1 MSNDSEKMRIIV
13 AYDGSACSEAA
24 IDDLSRAGLPTD
36 GEAVAVTVA
45 DVWLPVDGEPSEPS
59 DVPSEYIRDLIEKQY
74 EKNRAV
80 LRQSETLAKAA
91 SDRLRNVLPGWKIE
105 SKGVLGSPAW
115 EILDRAQEANADLI
129 VVGSHGHTA
138 IGRFFL
144 GCISQKV
151 LSEAACSVRVA
162 RGRVEVDPGPVR
174 ILIGYDGSAG
184 SVAAIEEVARREWPE
199 GSEVRV
205 VSALETISP
214 LVPGFAASMTDIQA
228 QIDNDEK
235 TAGAYFPGLESAALT
250 VTHEVLEG
258 HPKNVLVEAAES
270 WHADCIFVGA
280 NRYGSRL
287 ERFLLGSTAAAVAA
301 RAHCSVEAVRRRS

>member
-24 IDDLSRAGLPTD
+24 IDDLSRAGLPAD
-36 GEAVAVTVA
+36 GEALAITVA

-59 DVPSEYIRDLIEKQY
+59 DVPSEYVRDLIEKQY

-80 LRQSETLAKAA
+80 LRQSETLARAA
-91 SDRLRNVLPGWKIE
+91 ADRLRHVLPGWKIE

-144 GCISQKV
+144 GSISQKV

-184 SVAAIEEVARREWPE
+184 SDAAIEEVGRRQWPE

-214 LVPGFAASMTDIQA
+214 LVPGFAASMTDIEA

-235 TAGAYFPGLESAALT
+235 TAGAHFPGLESAALA

-258 HPKNVLVEAAES
+258 HPKNVLVEVAES